1 MEDLRAEIEDDETF
15 SASYYNP
22 SNYSVLID
30 HGTSH
35 MAVVDGEGNAISLT
49 TTVNLIWGSTVM
61 TEDGKLLV
69 PQYKSQVLIS
79 LRRYHSQ

>member
-1 MEDLRAEIEDDETF
+1 MQDDVVEELRTEIENDATYGP
-15 SASYYNP
+15 AYYNP

-49 TTVNLIWGSTVM
+49 TTVNLYWGSTVM
-61 TEDGKLLV
+61 TENGKFLV
-69 PQYKSQVLIS
+69 PNKKYKCKS
-79 LRRYHSQ
+79 